1 MARDNYKSSIQK
13 KAKLQIEL
21 RGTEYVDARE
31 IAKKM
36 NVNVRTIT
44 RYIDELINEEGIK
57 IEKYSKKSY
66 LYRIEDESYSNNPT
80 FSEDEFNLIAK
91 EIKPI
96 ESINKNAYDKLIR
109 TIYMNLEDTWNYRD
123 IIDTIKTSMN
133 DKKKLSIKYHSR
145 DSIEVKDKKAEEIL
159 VTAVYLDTFSKRV
172 YLNYKPNGKV
182 YNLNFENFETISN
195 TEEKADPFDKFKPEK
210 GKLDVFGFM
219 FKNEEIEVE
228 LLLSMF
234 AKSQL
239 IRQFPIMEKYITP
252 IKKNKFKALLKIV
265 VYDIQP
271 IARFVTGLF
280 NEIKIEGSND
290 AKLAIENYYRVRVE
304 AGYNEN
310 YINQNK

>member
-36 NVNVRTIT
+36 KVSVRTIT

-123 IIDTIKTSMN
+123 IIDTVKASMIDKT
-133 DKKKLSIKYHSR
+133 KLSFKYYSR
-145 DSIEVKDKKAEEIL
+145 DGLEVEDKKA
-159 VTAVYLDTFSKRV
+159 TAVYLDIFSKRV
-172 YLNYKPNGKV
+172 YLNYSPNGKV
-182 YNLNFENFETISN
+182 YNYNFENFETISN
-195 TEEKADPFDKFKPEK
+195 TEVIADPFDKFKPEK

-219 FKNEEIEVE
+219 FKNKEIEVE